1 MPLYEYECTPCRV
14 VYEAMHGMNDPP
26 VASCPRCGGPVTRLM
41 SAPQL
46 NRYNFSSPTEAKYAK
61 VSPRQEIAKEQELQR
76 GFERI
81 WLPPPV
87 QHSPW
92 D

>member
-1 MPLYEYECTPCRV
+1 MPFYEYECTPCVV
-14 VYEAMHGMNDPP
+14 VYETMHAMDGPAP
-26 VASCPRCGGPVTRLM
+26 GTCPRCGGPLSRCI
-41 SAPQL
+41 SAPRL

-61 VSPRQEIAKEQELQR
+61 VTAREEIAKEQELQKV
-76 GFERI
+76 FERI